1 MKYVITDS
9 SILITIGDGVEIYG
23 KESREYKQLKE
34 YFNLLDDKDNIDEK
48 KVRRAIYVDRI
59 KKVKKLLIE
68 NIKISEKLKEKLN
81 DTKNEI

>member
-9 SILITIGDGVEIYG
+9 SILITIDDGVEIYS

-34 YFNLLDDKDNIDEK
+34 YFNLLNDEDKLDEK

-59 KKVKKLLIE
+59 KEVKKCLVK
-68 NIKISEKLKEKLN
+68 NVKISDELRRKLN